1 MPPMDFKQRLTA
13 WLDGI
18 PAVAQGRGA
27 GWWLKLHA
35 WLMRRSWNR
44 LHDGWGLGAIS
55 FLEST
60 DGEWNE
66 LEFRLVG
73 ERFVARMLE
82 RFQAYGDGRLAG
94 TSVLE
99 IGCGTGRFLGP
110 LAAHFGSVTG
120 VDVSDAMLA
129 TARRRL
135 AGIANIRYL
144 QNNGQDLR
152 AVGDGTLDYVICAG
166 VLQHITVRAVIIGY
180 LREGLRVLRPGG
192 LFLFQFMGNRGRA
205 TTTNVLV
212 GAQIRA
218 RDLDDG
224 LHDLPFRIR
233 ELSRD
238 PVDRNATFVVVLE
251 KLPPGGEASVAER
264 SFVTQ
269 EVRWLPW
276 LDGVYDGIGTQTLN
290 QKRAP
295 DEPLADTT
303 FFD

>member
-1 MPPMDFKQRLTA
+1 MKLKHRLTA
-13 WLDGI
+13 WLDRI

-27 GWWLKLHA
+27 GWWLRLHA

-55 FLEST
+55 FLQSA
-60 DGEWNE
+60 DGKWNE
-66 LEFRLVG
+66 QEFRLVG

-82 RFQAYGDGRLAG
+82 RFRSYGDSRLADAG
-94 TSVLE
+94 VLE

-110 LAAHFGSVTG
+110 LSVHFHTVTG
-120 VDVSDAMLA
+120 VDVSEAMLA

-135 AGIANIRYL
+135 AGVDNIRYL
-144 QNNGQDLR
+144 QNNGQDLS
-152 AVGDGTLDYVICAG
+152 AIADASLDYVICAG

-192 LFLFQFMGNRGRA
+192 LFLFQFMGNRARA

-218 RDLDDG
+218 RDLDAG
-224 LHDLPFRIR
+224 LAGLPYRIR

-251 KLPPGGEASVAER
+251 KLAPGSATPPAEY
-264 SFVTQ
+264 SFLAQ

-276 LDGVYDGIGTQTLN
+276 LDGVYDGLGTQTLN